1 MVSRYPKRYPV
12 PQNDEGPAEAEP
24 TKSLIF
30 SRNNGWRCRSRTYD
44 PLITRKLLRPRR
56 LVWRIRRSSGIFSSR
71 PAAALSAK

>member
-44 PLITRKLLRPRR
+44 PLITR
-56 LVWRIRRSSGIFSSR
+56 SC
-71 PAAALSAK
+71 